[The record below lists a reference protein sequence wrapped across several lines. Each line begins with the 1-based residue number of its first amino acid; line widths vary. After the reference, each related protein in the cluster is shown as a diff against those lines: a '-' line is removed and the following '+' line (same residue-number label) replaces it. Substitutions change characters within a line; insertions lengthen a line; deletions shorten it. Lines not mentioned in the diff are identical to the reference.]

1 MSERAIRLAQDPVA
15 AADFFDFAVTLL
27 FEHLFGWD
35 YKNKQSTERGGI
47 LGQLH
52 AFYGTT
58 ELTERACF
66 HSHFLLWMLGGMN
79 PTDIHEKLKRDKDF
93 ENHLFDYFEDIIHHH
108 LPDVE
113 VIVDKNHEPCVKCPL
128 HLPENCPDLDPK
140 EHADWKRFM
149 DSEIKILGE
158 ILQRH
163 KCGKVCHKYGNI
175 DQCQFQFPHDI
186 EPTSYFDANTNSVV
200 LKCLDST
207 VNYFNKHILVFCR
220 HNHDIKSI
228 LSGKAAKAA
237 MFYITDYI
245 TKMDVKT
252 YEVLSLLSRAVA
264 TMPKDSGECT
274 RDRAKRLLHK
284 CLAQF
289 TRQQQIHAQQAAQI
303 P

>member
-1 MSERAIRLAQDPVA
+1 MQSIADHLEQEGKIENLTEEEKHAMLLLNKVTTMSAHVPESQASKIYVHNEIRSCFSEFRLPHIYFTFNLSAVHSPVFQLMFGDESIDLSECFPSLWPSSERAIRLAQDPVV

-113 VIVDKNHEPCVKCPL
+113 VIVDKSYEPRVECPP
-128 HLPENCPDLDPK
+128 HLPKNCPDLDPE

-163 KCGKVCHKYGNI
+163 KCGKMCHKYGNI
-175 DQCQFQFPHDI
+175 DQCQFQFLHDI
-186 EPTSYFDANTNSVV
+186 S
-200 LKCLDST
+200 LH
-207 VNYFNKHILVFCR
+207 HIL
-220 HNHDIKSI
+220 
-228 LSGKAAKAA
+228 
-237 MFYITDYI
+237 TQ
-245 TKMDVKT
+245 TPT
-252 YEVLSLLSRAVA
+252 LL
-264 TMPKDSGECT
+264 
-274 RDRAKRLLHK
+274 
-284 CLAQF
+284 F
-289 TRQQQIHAQQAAQI
+289 
-303 P
+303 